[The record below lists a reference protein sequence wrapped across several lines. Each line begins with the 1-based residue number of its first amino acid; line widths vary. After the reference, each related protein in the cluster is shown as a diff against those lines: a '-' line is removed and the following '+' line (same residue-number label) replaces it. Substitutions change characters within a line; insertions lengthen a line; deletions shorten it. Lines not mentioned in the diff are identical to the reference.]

1 MLQKY
6 FKMSK
11 SKRINERLHARCL
24 CVFDA
29 EALTRVCVM
38 KGRAISITTVLNT
51 MLIPVKINA
60 YKSSLVE
67 KLHEVQCTKQIFK
80 YVSLNNLIV
89 FKQTSHV
96 SKKSQRLFN
105 FAFWSSPFHFIT
117 TTRSALTIEENFI
130 QADMII
136 CDWQQLKEV
145 SVTELWIQR
154 IMLESSNTTSN
165 ANKRKNDMT
174 VKQAHCAEGYK
185 TVVPV
190 QDAR

>member
-1 MLQKY
+1 MLQNY

-11 SKRINERLHARCL
+11 CKRINERRARCL

-38 KGRAISITTVLNT
+38 KGSAISIKTVLNT

-60 YKSSLVE
+60 YKSSLIE
-67 KLHEVQCTKQIFK
+67 KLHEVKCTKQIFK
-80 YVSLNNLIV
+80 NVSLNNLIV

-105 FAFWSSPFHFIT
+105 LAFWNSPFHFIT
-117 TTRSALTIEENFI
+117 TTRSALTIEENFV

-154 IMLESSNTTSN
+154 IMLESSN
-165 ANKRKNDMT
+165 ANKRKDDMT

-190 QDAR
+190 QHAR